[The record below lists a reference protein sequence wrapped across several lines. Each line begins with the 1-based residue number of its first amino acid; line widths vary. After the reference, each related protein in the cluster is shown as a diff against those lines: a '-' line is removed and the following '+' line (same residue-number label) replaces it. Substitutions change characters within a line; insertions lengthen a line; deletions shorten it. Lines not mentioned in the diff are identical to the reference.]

1 MNWSSP
7 ASCTKERYS
16 CELEFTSVMH
26 QGAILLG
33 AGVHQRHAP
42 RSDTL
47 GSWSSPA
54 SYTKE
59 RYSCE
64 LEFTSVMHQGATLCE
79 LEFTSVMHQGA
90 ILLGAGVHQRH
101 APRSNTLVSWS
112 SPASCTKERY
122 SCELEFTSVMHQGA
136 TLLGT
141 GVHQRHAPRSDTL

>member
-1 MNWSSP
+1 MSWSSP

-16 CELEFTSVMH
+16 WELEFTSVMH

-54 SYTKE
+54 SCTKE
-59 RYSCE
+59 RYSW
-64 LEFTSVMHQGATLCE
+64 E

-101 APRSNTLVSWS
+101 APRSD
-112 SPASCTKERY
+112 

-136 TLLGT
+136 TLVSWSSPKCRRFFLRIFGISVT
-141 GVHQRHAPRSDTL
+141 KCKN